1 MKPTRTRFIVLAGIC
16 AGAALAYF
24 TRNGVGPAESTIRA
38 ELGITKEQS
47 GMLMSS
53 FFWPYALCQIPAAM
67 LAQRMGSRWALS
79 LYGVLWSLA
88 TVGLA
93 LGNLAVMIGSR
104 AFMGVAQAGLVP
116 VGTTVMSR
124 WFPDHERGR
133 AQGVLLA
140 ASQVGGA
147 LAPFLA
153 ARARSATRACT
164 LRGVAGGGAGVS
176 AARRR
181 RG

>member
-67 LAQRMGSRWALS
+67 LAQRLGSR
-79 LYGVLWSLA
+79 
-88 TVGLA
+88 
-93 LGNLAVMIGSR
+93 
-104 AFMGVAQAGLVP
+104 
-116 VGTTVMSR
+116 
-124 WFPDHERGR
+124 
-133 AQGVLLA
+133 
-140 ASQVGGA
+140 
-147 LAPFLA
+147 
-153 ARARSATRACT
+153 
-164 LRGVAGGGAGVS
+164 
-176 AARRR
+176 
-181 RG
+181 